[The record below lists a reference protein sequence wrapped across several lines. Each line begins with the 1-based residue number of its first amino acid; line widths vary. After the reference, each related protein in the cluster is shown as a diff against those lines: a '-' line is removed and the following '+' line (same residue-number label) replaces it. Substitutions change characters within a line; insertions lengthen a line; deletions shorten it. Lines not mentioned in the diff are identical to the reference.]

1 MMERKNLRKKTDQ
14 EKKEPISKKK
24 LAISIFLIGFAF
36 LGSYLI
42 YFILQITLNTST
54 PMVVVV
60 SGSMEPN
67 INKGDLLFIQG
78 VDPEDIQVGDVIVY
92 DAHGLWVGAPEDPI
106 VHRVIDIDEDDD
118 KLYFIT
124 KGDAND
130 LKDKEPVPEN
140 RVLGKVVGRIPY
152 VGWVKII
159 LTDYGLLLPVII
171 ILSVPLVVSILWDL
185 IKGEAEEEEK
195 KASKLIE
202 LKDEERSEKPIKQIQ
217 QVEKEDQEHD
227 DFDF

>member
-1 MMERKNLRKKTDQ
+1 MERKNLKKKTDQ
-14 EKKEPISKKK
+14 EEKTPLPKKK
-24 LAISIFLIGFAF
+24 IALSIFLIAFAF

-42 YFILQITLNTST
+42 YFILQIALNTST

-67 INKGDLLFIQG
+67 IHKGDLLFIQG
-78 VDPEDIQVGDVIVY
+78 VDPEDIEIGDVIVY
-92 DAHGLWVGAPEDPI
+92 DAHGLWWGAPEDPI
-106 VHRVIDIDEDDD
+106 VHRVVDIEEDDD

-124 KGDAND
+124 KGDANE

-159 LTDYGLLLPVII
+159 LTDYGLIFPVII

-185 IKGEAEEEEK
+185 IKGETEEEEK
-195 KASKLIE
+195 KVSKVIE
-202 LKDEERSEKPIKQIQ
+202 QKDEDTIEVPRKQIR
-217 QVEKEDQEHD
+217 QVEEEDQGQD

>member
-1 MMERKNLRKKTDQ
+1 MERKNLKKKTDQ
-14 EKKEPISKKK
+14 EEKTPIPKKK
-24 LAISIFLIGFAF
+24 IALSIFLIAFAF

-42 YFILQITLNTST
+42 YFILQIALNTST

-78 VDPEDIQVGDVIVY
+78 VDPEDIEIGDVIVY
-92 DAHGLWVGAPEDPI
+92 DAYGLWWGAPEDPI
-106 VHRVIDIDEDDD
+106 VHRVVDIEEDDG

-124 KGDAND
+124 KGDANE

-159 LTDYGLLLPVII
+159 LTDYGLLFPVII

-185 IKGEAEEEEK
+185 IKGEKEEEEK
-195 KASKLIE
+195 KVSKLIE
-202 LKDEERSEKPIKQIQ
+202 LKDEERMEEPPKQIQ

>member
-159 LTDYGLLLPVII
+159 LTDYGLLFPVII

-185 IKGEAEEEEK
+185 IKGEKEEEEK
-195 KASKLIE
+195 KISKLIE
-202 LKDEERSEKPIKQIQ
+202 LKDQERTEESIKQIQ

>member
-1 MMERKNLRKKTDQ
+1 MERKNLTKKT
-14 EKKEPISKKK
+14 KKEKREPIPKKK
-24 LAISIFLIGFAF
+24 VVISIFLIGFAF

-42 YFILQITLNTST
+42 YFILQIALNTST

-67 INKGDLLFIQG
+67 INKGDLLFLQG
-78 VDPEDIQVGDVIVY
+78 VDPEDIEVGDVIVY

-106 VHRVIDIDEDDD
+106 VHRVIDIIEEDN
-118 KLYFIT
+118 KLYFVT
-124 KGDAND
+124 KGDANNN
-130 LKDKEPVPEN
+130 KDKEPVPGG
-140 RVLGKVVGRIPY
+140 RVLGKVIGRVPY

-159 LTDYGLLLPVII
+159 LTDYGLLFPVII

-185 IKGEAEEEEK
+185 IKGESEEEEK
-195 KASKLIE
+195 KASKVEE
-202 LKDEERSEKPIKQIQ
+202 LKDKEVLEEPIKRIDR
-217 QVEKEDQEHD
+217 VKTEDHKED

>member
-1 MMERKNLRKKTDQ
+1 MERKNLTKKAQ
-14 EKKEPISKKK
+14 KKNREPIPKKK

-36 LGSYLI
+36 FGSYLI
-42 YFILQITLNTST
+42 YFILQIALNTST

-60 SGSMEPN
+60 SDSMAPN
-67 INKGDLLFIQG
+67 INKGDLLFLQG
-78 VDPEDIQVGDVIVY
+78 VDPEDIEEGDVIVY

-106 VHRVIDIDEDDD
+106 VHRVINIIEEDD
-118 KLYFIT
+118 KLYFVT
-124 KGDAND
+124 KGDANEH
-130 LKDKEPVPEN
+130 KDKEPVPGN
-140 RVLGKVVGRIPY
+140 RVLGKVIGRIPY

-185 IKGEAEEEEK
+185 IKGEEEEEK
-195 KASKLIE
+195 KRALKVEE
-202 LKDEERSEKPIKQIQ
+202 LEEMEVFEEPIKRID
-217 QVEKEDQEHD
+217 KAKTEDHKDD

>member
-1 MMERKNLRKKTDQ
+1 MERKNLRKKTDQ

-24 LAISIFLIGFAF
+24 IAISIFLIGFAF

-42 YFILQITLNTST
+42 YFILQIALNTSA

-78 VDPEDIQVGDVIVY
+78 VDPEDIEVGDVIVY

-106 VHRVIDIDEDDD
+106 VHRVIDIKEDDG
-118 KLYFIT
+118 KLYFVT
-124 KGDAND
+124 KGDANE

-159 LTDYGLLLPVII
+159 LTDYGLLFPVII

-185 IKGEAEEEEK
+185 IKGEKEEEEK
-195 KASKLIE
+195 KVSKLIE
-202 LKDEERSEKPIKQIQ
+202 LKDKERIEEPIRQIQ
-217 QVEKEDQEHD
+217 QIEKEDQEHD

>member
-1 MMERKNLRKKTDQ
+1 MERKNLMKKTQ
-14 EKKEPISKKK
+14 KENRDPIPKKK
-24 LAISIFLIGFAF
+24 VAISIFLIGFAF
-36 LGSYLI
+36 FGSYLI
-42 YFILQITLNTST
+42 YFILQIALNTST

-60 SGSMEPN
+60 SDSMAPN
-67 INKGDLLFIQG
+67 INKGDLLFLQG
-78 VDPEDIQVGDVIVY
+78 VDPEDIEVGDVIVY

-106 VHRVIDIDEDDD
+106 VHRVIDIIEEDD

-130 LKDKEPVPEN
+130 NKDKEPVPGN

-159 LTDYGLLLPVII
+159 LTDYGLLFPVII

-185 IKGEAEEEEK
+185 IKGESEEEEK
-195 KASKLIE
+195 KE
-202 LKDEERSEKPIKQIQ
+202 LRVEELEVKEMLEEPIKRIDK
-217 QVEKEDQEHD
+217 VKTEDRKDD